1 MNKLNLIQMIMQGP
15 QQVINK
21 ILGNNPMAG
30 NLLSM
35 INKGDASGIEQM
47 ARNLAKEKGQDADK
61 LFNEVKNKFGI

>member
-1 MNKLNLIQMIMQGP
+1 MNKPNLIQMIMQGP

-21 ILGNNPMAG
+21 VLGNNPMAG

-35 INKGDASGIEQM
+35 INKRDASGIEQM
-47 ARNLAKEKGQDADK
+47 ARNLAKERGQDADK